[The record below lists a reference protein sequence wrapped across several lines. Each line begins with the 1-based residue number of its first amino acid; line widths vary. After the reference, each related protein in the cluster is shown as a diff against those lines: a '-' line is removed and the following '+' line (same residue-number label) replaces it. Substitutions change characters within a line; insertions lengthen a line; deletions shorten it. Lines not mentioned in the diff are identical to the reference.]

1 MFMFYYKIHKSC
13 GKTVLAVCDSEL
25 LGKNF
30 EEGKLALNVSK
41 DFYGGQKI
49 GSEVLDFFSKADI
62 INITGS
68 KIVSLALKGKW
79 VSKEGIIKIRRIPH
93 AQIFSL

>member
-13 GKTVLAVCDSEL
+13 GKTVLAVCDSDL
-25 LGKNF
+25 LGKKF
-30 EEGKLALNVSK
+30 EEGKFALNVSR
-41 DFYGGQKI
+41 DFYGGWEI
-49 GSEVLDFFSKADI
+49 GSDVLDFFSKADI

-68 KIVSLALKGKW
+68 KIVSLALKNNW
-79 VSKEGIIKIRRIPH
+79 VSKEGIIKVRRIPH

>member
-1 MFMFYYKIHKSC
+1 MFYYKIRRAR

-25 LGKNF
+25 LGKKF
-30 EEGKLALNVSK
+30 EKGKLALNVSRE
-41 DFYGGQKI
+41 FYGGQEI
-49 GSEVLDFFSKADI
+49 GSEVLDIFPKADI

-79 VSKEGIIKIRRIPH
+79 ISKEGIIKIRRIPH

>member
-1 MFMFYYKIHKSC
+1 MFYYKIHKSR
-13 GKTVLAVCDSEL
+13 GKTLLAICDSDL
-25 LGKNF
+25 LGKKF
-30 EEGKLALNVSK
+30 EEGKLALHVSR
-41 DFYGGQKI
+41 DFYGGQEI
-49 GSEVLDFFSKADI
+49 GNDVVDIFPKADI
-62 INITGS
+62 INIAGS

>member
-1 MFMFYYKIHKSC
+1 MFYYKIHKSC
-13 GKTVLAVCDSEL
+13 GKTLLAVCDSGL
-25 LGKNF
+25 LGKKF
-30 EEGKLALNVSK
+30 EEGKLALNVSRE
-41 DFYGGQKI
+41 FYDGQKI
-49 GSEVLDFFSKADI
+49 GNDVLDFFPKADI

-79 VSKEGIIKIRRIPH
+79 ISKEGIIKIRRIPH